1 MARQF
6 KPGQLQTGSL
16 YNISASYAVTASY
29 AMNSSGTTINTGS
42 FATTGSNTFTG
53 NQTINGNLTLNG
65 TASISYLNVSYESA
79 SIIFSSGSNQLGD
92 ATNDTQTLIGT
103 VIVSGSQRI
112 TGSLNVNG
120 SINATSFSGS
130 LFGTSSWSQNAVT
143 ASYVLNAVSSSF
155 ASTASYVVTA
165 QTASYVLNAIS
176 SSFATTASRATTA
189 SFSTTASYVLNAVS
203 ASFVSTA
210 SYIVTAQTASF
221 VTASNVVGP
230 YGSNSVIS
238 SSFAVSASRS
248 VSASFATTASYFSG
262 SISNAVN
269 ATSASYAV
277 TASYAMNGGGGG
289 ATPAGTYGDIQYNSG
304 SALGA
309 NSSFKFIPA
318 SQSLQQGYQT
328 TANGL
333 YSHTEGSG
341 TSTSTAGYYA
351 HAEGI
356 NSQANANYA
365 HAEGANT
372 TAQGQA
378 SHAEGN
384 TTTAN
389 NDFAHAE
396 GASTTAAGQASHAE
410 GNSSSAN
417 GQYSHAEGTATQA
430 NGYSSHA
437 EGWYSQANG
446 SYSHAEGYNTTAQG
460 QASHAEGY
468 NTTASGDLA
477 HAEGNATHA
486 QGLYSHAE
494 GTSVYVYPTPAVSLN
509 DPLTNVTLDSYTYVV
524 ASSNTGEIRV
534 SGSVTA
540 NWPSP
545 PYTLTTL
552 IVTSSNGAVAVNF
565 NYYTTPHV
573 INSVTFDGLETL
585 FELSGFGDTYH
596 PVDIVSVTAYGNY
609 SHAEGFG
616 TYAQGEASHAEGL
629 RTITADHFQHA
640 QGQYNLSTMGQGA
653 FILGNG
659 TSDTNR
665 SNLIFASGSKVQITG
680 SLITNGSVL
689 FGGLTQQSQN
699 NVVIIDTAT
708 GQLYYT
714 ASSAFGGGGGSGA
727 GFPFA
732 GDAVITGSLLV
743 SGSGIIVT
751 GSLKAANITGSLFGT
766 SSWASNAVTASY
778 VLNAISS
785 SFSSTASYVATAQTA
800 SYIQT
805 AQTASYVL
813 NAISS
818 SFASTAS
825 RAITASYYQE
835 TDPIFTA
842 RSGSFATTGS
852 NTFVGN
858 QTISGSLTITG
869 STTQIGTNTL
879 LGNTTLSGSIII
891 SGSTTNPPSPT
902 IRIYGDMETNGVI
915 KFMPVVKSI
924 DTSISASY
932 VYVSGSTNDLY
943 FSQNGAGYS
952 NTTRLRWLESNLY
965 TGLLSGG
972 VIRSTIGS
980 TTFTIES
987 GSGIIVTLNAST
999 ASVDPYPTVQ
1009 YVSWPTL
1016 TQSITN
1022 SGSAKITYVGISS
1035 AGTVVQQTIP
1045 WGTNNVSQWDQQIE
1059 LGIVLHLSGS
1069 VSTGVY
1075 NSPQVSYGFSQRT
1088 DDFVRSFGP
1097 LKISGH
1103 TLQASGSTLSLI
1115 KTAGTSYNNGSNYT
1129 INPNHPSTVS
1139 DPAITTSKIYRYYIS
1154 GSTPVIDTGVANAG
1168 YSVIDPTLY
1177 NNNGVLTSVPT
1188 NGANLRYTIQ
1198 RVFWIPN
1205 SPTNAFI
1212 VYYGN
1217 TLYASLV
1224 DASNGIGTEVFTEAP
1239 NTAQNAILIGYILV
1253 AGDATDLTVASKAT
1267 IVQGGLF
1274 RSVNGIGSS
1283 NTSPIST
1290 TLASLS
1296 DVAVSSLSAGDLL
1309 VYGGGQ
1315 WANGKTITGNY
1326 TINGNL
1332 TVTGSITGTA
1342 SRATTS
1348 SYAIRST
1355 TASFADTVTRYT
1367 RWHVYDSV
1375 TSASIGKTYD
1385 YNGYAVSG
1393 SALTDSA
1400 WTITRLVI
1408 TASGAVVARSI
1419 ANNTNWNATGS
1430 VFTYPQ

>member
-29 AMNSSGTTINTGS
+29 AMNASGVTINTGS

-53 NQTINGNLTLNG
+53 NQTINGNLILNG

-112 TGSLNVNG
+112 TGSLNVSAG
-120 SINATSFSGS
+120 VTGS
-130 LFGTSSWSQNAVT
+130 LFGTSSWASNAIT

-155 ASTASYVVTA
+155 ASTASYV
-165 QTASYVLNAIS
+165 LNAIS
-176 SSFATTASRATTA
+176 SSFATSASRATTA

-210 SYIVTAQTASF
+210 SF

-238 SSFAVSASRS
+238 SSFAVSASRSVSASFATTASFAVSASRS

-277 TASYAMNGGGGG
+277 TASYALNGGGGG

-304 SALGA
+304 SALSA
-309 NSSFKFIPA
+309 NSSFKFIPS
-318 SQSLQQGYQT
+318 SQSLQQGVQT
-328 TANGL
+328 IANG
-333 YSHTEGSG
+333 YGS
-341 TSTSTAGYYA
+341 
-351 HAEGI
+351 HAEGVI
-356 NSQANANYA
+356 SLANGAYS
-365 HAEGANT
+365 HAEGYHT
-372 TAQGQA
+372 TASGDS

-384 TTTAN
+384 TTIA
-389 NDFAHAE
+389 F
-396 GASTTAAGQASHAE
+396 
-410 GNSSSAN
+410 
-417 GQYSHAEGTATQA
+417 
-430 NGYSSHA
+430 
-437 EGWYSQANG
+437 G
-446 SYSHAEGYNTTAQG
+446 S
-460 QASHAEGY
+460 
-468 NTTASGDLA
+468 
-477 HAEGNATHA
+477 
-486 QGLYSHAE
+486 YSHAE
-494 GTSVYVYPTPAVSLN
+494 GTSVYVYPTPGVGMN
-509 DPLTNVTLDSYTYVV
+509 DPLTDVTLDSYTYIV
-524 ASSNTGEIRV
+524 SNSTGGEIRV
-534 SGSVTA
+534 TGDVTA
-540 NWPSP
+540 DWPTTP
-545 PYTLTTL
+545 ITLTTL
-552 IVTSSNGAVAVNF
+552 IVTSSTGAVAVNF

-573 INSVTFDGLETL
+573 INNVTFDGSETR
-585 FELSGFGDTYH
+585 FELNGFSDTYY
-596 PVDIVSVTAYGNY
+596 PVDTVSLTAYGNY

-616 TYAQGEASHAEGL
+616 TYAQGQASHAEGL

-665 SNLIFASGSKVQITG
+665 SNLIFASGSEVQITG

-689 FGGLTQQSQN
+689 FSGLTQQSQN

-766 SSWASNAVTASY
+766 
-778 VLNAISS
+778 
-785 SFSSTASYVATAQTA
+785 
-800 SYIQT
+800 
-805 AQTASYVL
+805 
-813 NAISS
+813 
-818 SFASTAS
+818 
-825 RAITASYYQE
+825 ASYYRE
-835 TDPIFTA
+835 TDPIFTS
-842 RSGSFATTGS
+842 RSGSLATTGS

-858 QTISGSLTITG
+858 QIVSGSLTVTGSYKLIGDSQHTGSVYHSGSKFLVGVFNQTGSMNISG

-879 LGNTTLSGSIII
+879 VGNTTLSGSIII

-924 DTSISASY
+924 DTAISASY
-932 VYVSGSTNDLY
+932 IFVSGSTNDLY

-952 NTTRLRWLESNLY
+952 NTTRLRWLEGNLY

-980 TTFTIES
+980 TSFTVES

-999 ASVDPYPTVQ
+999 ASIDPYPTVQ
-1009 YVSWPTL
+1009 YIQWPTL

-1045 WGTNNVSQWDQQIE
+1045 WGTTNVSQWDQQIE
-1059 LGIVLHLSGS
+1059 LGVVLHLSGS

-1103 TLQASGSTLSLI
+1103 VLQPSGSTLGLI
-1115 KTAGTSYNNGSNYT
+1115 KSAGTSYNNGSNYT
-1129 INPNHPSTVS
+1129 IDPNHPSTVTDS
-1139 DPAITTSKIYRYYIS
+1139 AITTSKIYRYYIS

-1168 YSVIDPTLY
+1168 YTFIDPTKYVDTTTGTLS
-1177 NNNGVLTSVPT
+1177 TVP
-1188 NGANLRYTIQ
+1188 GGQYSIQ

-1205 SPTNAFI
+1205 SPTNAFL

-1217 TLYASLV
+1217 GTYNSA
-1224 DASNGIGTEVFTEAP
+1224 ANAQAAIQTEVFAEAP
-1239 NTAQNAILIGYILV
+1239 NTAQNAIFLAYI
-1253 AGDATDLTVASKAT
+1253 
-1267 IVQGGLF
+1267 IVDGGETNLANAKIVPAGLF
-1274 RSVNGIGSS
+1274 RSIGGIGS
-1283 NTSPIST
+1283 TGTTPIST

-1296 DVAVSSLSAGDLL
+1296 DVAVTSPAAGDLL

-1332 TVTGSITGTA
+1332 TVTGSVTGTA
-1342 SRATTS
+1342 SYAT
-1348 SYAIRST
+1348 
-1355 TASFADTVTRYT
+1355 FANNVTRYT
-1367 RWHVYDSV
+1367 RWHVYDN
-1375 TSASIGKTYD
+1375 TISASIGKTYD
-1385 YNGYAVSG
+1385 YSGYAISG
-1393 SALTDSA
+1393 SALTSNV

-1408 TASGAVVARSI
+1408 TASGAVVARNTVSS
-1419 ANNTNWNATGS
+1419 TNWNATGS
-1430 VFTYPQ
+1430 AFTYPQ